1 MRLSWI
7 REDPPGAKRI
17 FQMVDF
23 SAVEDLAERVA
34 EFCNAGMLELF
45 GDDVVIFTSV
55 RWFVKKSGCYFKI
68 DEEKSARNF
77 VAMNLSQSISQ

>member
-1 MRLSWI
+1 M
-7 REDPPGAKRI
+7 REDPPGAKMI

-23 SAVEDLAERVA
+23 SAVESVA
-34 EFCNAGMLELF
+34 ECVIEGCDGVILGLSGGVC
-45 GDDVVIFTSV
+45 GDIFTSV